1 MEAIV
6 VVEIID
12 VAIVYGYVV
21 EERTIF
27 DVVID
32 TKLVE
37 VSSVSS
43 VSVDVKLVDES
54 DT

>member
-1 MEAIV
+1 MEATV

-12 VAIVYGYVV
+12 VAIVYGFVV
-21 EERTIF
+21 GERTIF

-43 VSVDVKLVDES
+43 VFVDVNVVDES